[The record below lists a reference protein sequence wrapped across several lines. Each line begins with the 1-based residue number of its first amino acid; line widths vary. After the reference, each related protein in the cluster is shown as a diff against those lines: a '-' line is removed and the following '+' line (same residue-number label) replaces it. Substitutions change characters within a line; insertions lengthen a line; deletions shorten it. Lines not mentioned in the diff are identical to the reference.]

1 VKGPFFD
8 RVFLQ
13 PSFATHSTRY
23 VSWCAAGVCHINEGE
38 SPLLTAVLSLNAS
51 ILILI
56 FASGTM
62 QGVPYELLVDKTT
75 YHIQLNIGDI
85 FVKALLH

>member
-1 VKGPFFD
+1 M
-8 RVFLQ
+8 
-13 PSFATHSTRY
+13 
-23 VSWCAAGVCHINEGE
+23 
-38 SPLLTAVLSLNAS
+38 LSLNAS

-85 FVKALLH
+85 FVKALLVGW

>member
-1 VKGPFFD
+1 MSLGAPPV
-8 RVFLQ
+8 
-13 PSFATHSTRY
+13 Y
-23 VSWCAAGVCHINEGE
+23 VTLMRANPPINGGAK
-38 SPLLTAVLSLNAS
+38 PQCQYFNPN
-51 ILILI
+51 
-56 FASGTM
+56 FCQRTM